1 MSNFKK
7 KLIMANFNDLT
18 IGNFYLVAEN
28 EGEQIALLE
37 PLMHTDNAVLLMHH
51 DDYETSIWR
60 KKNDPIFEIVDE
72 LSIDQLDNYD
82 ALFEDEDEEEADFEE
97 EASTSEEN

>member
-1 MSNFKK
+1 
-7 KLIMANFNDLT
+7 MANFTDLT
-18 IGNFYLVAEN
+18 IGNFYLVVED

-60 KKNDPIFEIVDE
+60 KKSDSIFEIIDE

-82 ALFEDEDEEEADFEE
+82 ALFEEEDEDDEDFKDET
-97 EASTSEEN
+97 ATSEEN

>member
-1 MSNFKK
+1 
-7 KLIMANFNDLT
+7 MANFTDLI
-18 IGNFYLVAEN
+18 IGNFYLVVEN

-60 KKNDPIFEIVDE
+60 KKSDSIFEIVDE

-82 ALFEDEDEEEADFEE
+82 ALFEEEDEDDEDFEDE
-97 EASTSEEN
+97 TTASEEN

>member
-60 KKNDPIFEIVDE
+60 KKNDSIFEIVDE
-72 LSIDQLDNYD
+72 LSMDQLDNYD
-82 ALFEDEDEEEADFEE
+82 ALFEEEDEEDEDFEE
-97 EASTSEEN
+97 EGTSEEN

>member
-1 MSNFKK
+1 
-7 KLIMANFNDLT
+7 MANFTDLI
-18 IGNFYLVAEN
+18 IGNFYLVVKN

-60 KKNDPIFEIVDE
+60 KKSDSIFEIVDE

-82 ALFEDEDEEEADFEE
+82 ALFEEEDEDDEDFEDE
-97 EASTSEEN
+97 TTASEEN

>member
-1 MSNFKK
+1 
-7 KLIMANFNDLT
+7 MANFTDLT
-18 IGNFYLVAEN
+18 IGNFYLVVEN

-60 KKNDPIFEIVDE
+60 KKSDSIFEIVDE

-82 ALFEDEDEEEADFEE
+82 ALFEEEDEDDEDFEDE
-97 EASTSEEN
+97 TTASEEN